1 MKESEKIIA
10 EVTGAEYG
18 QGFETVVEQ
27 EFVPKGLDEN
37 IIRLISAKR
46 RNRPG
51 CWNSASRPSGSGR
64 R

>member
-37 IIRLISAKR
+37 IIRLISAK
-46 RNRPG
+46 
-51 CWNSASRPSGSGR
+51 
-64 R
+64 